1 MKKKVIIQ
9 VMFWFSIIFLILV
22 CYLKFFSKK
31 QNIQPFGVTMLKVS
45 SNSMRP
51 EFEKGDIIFIKK
63 QENYEIGDI
72 ITYQTK
78 DNNLVT
84 HRVIE
89 KYGND
94 YITKGDS
101 NNIEDEEKINPEQIK
116 GKLIIKIK
124 KLLEL

>member
-101 NNIEDEEKINPEQIK
+101 NNIEDEEKIKPEQIK

>member
-22 CYLKFFSKK
+22 FYLKFFSKK

-101 NNIEDEEKINPEQIK
+101 NNIEDEEKIKPEQIK

-124 KLLEL
+124 KLL

>member
-45 SNSMRP
+45 SNSMSP

-101 NNIEDEEKINPEQIK
+101 NNIEDEEKIKPEQIK

>member
-94 YITKGDS
+94 YISYRCGC
-101 NNIEDEEKINPEQIK
+101 IK
-116 GKLIIKIK
+116 
-124 KLLEL
+124 

>member
-1 MKKKVIIQ
+1 
-9 VMFWFSIIFLILV
+9 
-22 CYLKFFSKK
+22 
-31 QNIQPFGVTMLKVS
+31 MLKVS

-101 NNIEDEEKINPEQIK
+101 NNIEDEEKIKPEQIK